1 MKDGLA
7 TLDDGTIAGSATCL
21 AECFRRA
28 VSFGVPMEKA
38 LKAATINPAQAVG
51 LFDELGSITEGK
63 RADVLV
69 LDETLHPEH
78 IFVGGVE
85 L

>member
-7 TLDDGTIAGSATCL
+7 TLENGTIAGSATCL
-21 AECFRRA
+21 AECFRKA
-28 VSFGVPMEKA
+28 VSFGVPMEDA
-38 LKAATINPAQAVG
+38 LKASTINPAQAVG

-63 RADVLV
+63 RADVLI
-69 LDETLHPEH
+69 LDETLHPEY
-78 IFVGGVE
+78 IFIGGKE